1 MKICIYWFTLVAI
14 AVSALPAPAQQPAAP
29 AAPQTVMKST
39 VDEVVLDFIVRDKKG
54 KPVTDLKP
62 DELAVTDN
70 GAKQQPTSFRLV
82 QGAEAITQSGAT
94 TKLDPLRQL
103 RLVTLVFEAMGEAS
117 QRKTART
124 AAIDLV
130 KGEQGGNVFYSVVVI
145 DTRLLVLQQF
155 TSDKG
160 ALIKAINDAT
170 SGYSAAR
177 LLPESDRI
185 KSDLKRYLSGQTVNG
200 ADQPGNTLT
209 AAGQTAGQGLPG
221 GAGAGGAAV
230 QARLVSVMLDMLRMD
245 AAMASQDARL
255 SLNALESLVRGLQS
269 MPGRKSVL
277 YFTSGMVLT
286 PELDAIFHNLTST
299 ANRANVTF
307 YSVDT
312 RGVMAGYGVDSRDVS
327 TGAQNSGATDQLSG
341 AATASGTTTG
351 LGGSTSQ
358 QHAVTKEEVMSSD
371 NAESSSRANVQ
382 LPIRNLAEATG
393 GFLVGES
400 NDLRTA
406 LRHVNEEIASYYEL
420 TYNPHIDNY
429 DGSFHKL
436 KLGTERKNLVLQARN
451 GYFAL
456 PPEARAA
463 GLEAFELPLL
473 KAISEAQVSHDVE
486 FRAGAF
492 LEQPRSDGTDLSV
505 LVEVPLHGLQGK
517 PDAAQKGF
525 DVHFS
530 LAAMVKDAK
539 GEVAGPK
546 LTRDRSFHVTAD
558 QLKMGNFVEKMPL
571 NLPPGKYGLET
582 AVMDRES
589 GKMGIERSGFTVGPV
604 GKGVGISSLA
614 SVRSYAPNVK
624 GLDPNEPFQF
634 QGGSITPTLNNS
646 VPRAENSNLRL
657 FFVVYQ
663 DASISAKATV
673 EIEFLQNGKSLTK
686 VPMQLPDADAKG
698 RIPYVMTVPAA
709 AIPPGVYQVRAV
721 AKQGDSESAAQ
732 TDVQIEAK

>member
-1 MKICIYWFTLVAI
+1 MKICIYSLALVAI
-14 AVSALPAPAQQPAAP
+14 AVIAALPAPAQQPAAP
-29 AAPQTVMKST
+29 AGASQTPVVKTT
-39 VDEVVLDFIVRDKKG
+39 VDEVVLDFIARDKKG
-54 KPVTDLKP
+54 KPVTDLKLE
-62 DELAVTDN
+62 DLAISDN

-82 QGAEAITQSGAT
+82 QGAEAISQGGTT

-103 RLVTLVFEAMGEAS
+103 RLVTLAFEALGDAA

-130 KGEQGGNVFYSVVVI
+130 KGEQGANVFYSVVVI

-155 TSDKG
+155 TSDKD
-160 ALIKAINDAT
+160 ALTKAINEAT
-170 SGYSAAR
+170 SGYSATR
-177 LLPESDRI
+177 PLPESDRI
-185 KSDLKRYLSGQTVNG
+185 KSDLRRYLGGQTVNG
-200 ADQPGNTLT
+200 ADQPGAPLT
-209 AAGQTAGQGLPG
+209 AASQNASQGLAG
-221 GAGAGGAAV
+221 GAGAV
-230 QARLVSVMLDMLRMD
+230 QAKLVSVMLDMLRMD
-245 AAMASQDARL
+245 AAIASQDARL

-277 YFTSGMVLT
+277 YFSSGMVLT

-327 TGAQNSGATDQLSG
+327 TGAQNAGATDQLGSANAAAGTGGGIGKRNDSG
-341 AATASGTTTG
+341 VS
-351 LGGSTSQ
+351 
-358 QHAVTKEEVMSSD
+358 KDEVKASD
-371 NAESSSRANVQ
+371 NAETSSRANVQ
-382 LPIRNLAEATG
+382 LQIRNLAEATG

-400 NDLRTA
+400 NDLRTP
-406 LRHVNEEIASYYEL
+406 LRRVNEEIASYYEL

-429 DGSFHKL
+429 DGGFHKL
-436 KLGTERKNLVLQARN
+436 KLESDRKNLVLQARN

-463 GLEAFELPLL
+463 GLATFELPLL
-473 KAISEAQVSHDVE
+473 KAISDAQVSHDVE

-492 LEQPRSDGTDLSV
+492 LQQPRSDGTDLSV
-505 LVEVPLHGLQGK
+505 LVEVPLHGLQAK

-525 DVHFS
+525 DVHLS
-530 LAAMVKDAK
+530 MAALVKDAK

-546 LTRDRSFHVTAD
+546 LTRDRSFHVNAD
-558 QLKMGNFVEKMPL
+558 QLKMGNFVEKMAL
-571 NLPPGKYGLET
+571 NLPPGKYSLET

-589 GKMGIERSGFTVGPV
+589 GKMGIERSGFTVGPK

-614 SVRSYAPNVK
+614 SVRSYTPNVK

-646 VPRAENSNLRL
+646 VPRVQNSNLRL

-663 DASISAKATV
+663 DPSISAKPTV
-673 EIEFLQNGKSLTK
+673 EIEFLLDGKSLTK
-686 VPMQLPDADAKG
+686 VPMQLPGADAQG
-698 RIPYVMTVPAA
+698 RIPYVMTIPAA
-709 AIPPGVYQVRAV
+709 AIPPGVYQVRAA
-721 AKQGDSESAAQ
+721 AKQGDTESVTQ
-732 TDVQIEAK
+732 TDVKIEAN

>member
-1 MKICIYWFTLVAI
+1 MKICIYSLTLVAI
-14 AVSALPAPAQQPAAP
+14 AVIATLPAPAQQPAAP
-29 AAPQTVMKST
+29 AGASQTPVVKST
-39 VDEVVLDFIVRDKKG
+39 VDEVVLDFIARDKKG

-62 DELAVTDN
+62 EDLAVSDN

-82 QGAEAITQSGAT
+82 QGAEAISQGGTT

-130 KGEQGGNVFYSVVVI
+130 KGEQGANVFYSVVAI

-155 TSDKG
+155 TADKDT
-160 ALIKAINDAT
+160 LIKAINEAT
-170 SGYSAAR
+170 GGLSAAR

-185 KSDLKRYLSGQTVNG
+185 KSDLKRYLNGQTVNG
-200 ADQPGNTLT
+200 ADQPGTTLT
-209 AAGQTAGQGLPG
+209 AATQTASQALPG

-230 QARLVSVMLDMLRMD
+230 QAKLVSVMLDMLRMD

-277 YFTSGMVLT
+277 YFTSGMNLT
-286 PELDAIFHNLTST
+286 PELDAIFRNLTSM

-312 RGVMAGYGVDSRDVS
+312 RGVIAGYGVNTRDVS
-327 TGAQNSGATDQLSG
+327 TGAQNAGATDQLG
-341 AATASGTTTG
+341 GATKAATTTINRTEG
-351 LGGSTSQ
+351 
-358 QHAVTKEEVMSSD
+358 AVTKEEVMASD
-371 NAESSSRANVQ
+371 DAETSSRKNVQ

-400 NDLRTA
+400 NDLRIP
-406 LRHVNEEIASYYEL
+406 LRRVNEEIASYYEL

-436 KLGTERKNLVLQARN
+436 KLESDRKNLVLQARN

-463 GLEAFELPLL
+463 GLATFELPLL

-492 LEQPRSDGTDLSV
+492 LQQPRSDGTDLSV

-530 LAAMVKDAK
+530 LAALVKDAK

-589 GKMGIERSGFTVGPV
+589 GKMGIERSGFTVGPK

-614 SVRSYAPNVK
+614 SVRSYTPNVK

-634 QGGSITPTLNNS
+634 QGGSITPTLKNS
-646 VPRAENSNLRL
+646 VPRVENSNLRL

-663 DASISAKATV
+663 DPSISAKPTV

-686 VPMQLPDADAKG
+686 VPMQLPDADAQG
-698 RIPYVMTVPAA
+698 RIPYVMTIPAA
-709 AIPPGVYQVRAV
+709 AIPPGVYQVRA
-721 AKQGDSESAAQ
+721 AARQGDTESVTQ
-732 TDVQIEAK
+732 TEVQIEAK

>member
-1 MKICIYWFTLVAI
+1 MKIFIYSLILVAI
-14 AVSALPAPAQQPAAP
+14 AVIAALPAPAQQSAAP
-29 AAPQTVMKST
+29 AGASQTPIVKTT
-39 VDEVVLDFIVRDKKG
+39 VDEVVLDFIARDKKG
-54 KPVTDLKP
+54 KPVTDLKLE
-62 DELAVTDN
+62 DLAISDN

-82 QGAEAITQSGAT
+82 QGAEAISQGGTT

-103 RLVTLVFEAMGEAS
+103 RLVTLAFEALGDAA

-130 KGEQGGNVFYSVVVI
+130 KGEQGANVFYSVVVI

-155 TSDKG
+155 TSDKD
-160 ALIKAINDAT
+160 ALTKAINEAT
-170 SGYSAAR
+170 SGYSATR

-185 KSDLKRYLSGQTVNG
+185 KSDLRSYLGGQTVNG
-200 ADQPGNTLT
+200 ADQPGAPLT
-209 AAGQTAGQGLPG
+209 AASQSQGVAG
-221 GAGAGGAAV
+221 GAGAV
-230 QARLVSVMLDMLRMD
+230 QAKLVSVMLDMLRMD

-277 YFTSGMVLT
+277 YFSSGMVLT

-327 TGAQNSGATDQLSG
+327 TGAQNAGATDQLGSANAAAGTGGGIGKRNDSG
-341 AATASGTTTG
+341 VS
-351 LGGSTSQ
+351 
-358 QHAVTKEEVMSSD
+358 KDEVKASD
-371 NAESSSRANVQ
+371 NAETSSRANVQ
-382 LPIRNLAEATG
+382 LQIRNLAEATG

-400 NDLRTA
+400 NDLRTP
-406 LRHVNEEIASYYEL
+406 LRRVNEEIASYYEL

-429 DGSFHKL
+429 DGGFHKL
-436 KLGTERKNLVLQARN
+436 KLESDRKNLVLQPRN

-463 GLEAFELPLL
+463 GLATFELPLL
-473 KAISEAQVSHDVE
+473 KAISDAQVSHDVE

-492 LEQPRSDGTDLSV
+492 LQQPRSDGTDLSV
-505 LVEVPLHGLQGK
+505 LVEVPLHGLQAK

-530 LAAMVKDAK
+530 MAALVKDAK
-539 GEVAGPK
+539 GEVVGPK
-546 LTRDRSFHVTAD
+546 LTRDRSFHVNAD

-571 NLPPGKYGLET
+571 NLPPGKYSLET

-589 GKMGIERSGFTVGPV
+589 GKMGIERSGFTVGPK

-614 SVRSYAPNVK
+614 SVRSYTPNVK

-646 VPRAENSNLRL
+646 VPRVQNSNLRL

-663 DASISAKATV
+663 DPSISAKPTV
-673 EIEFLQNGKSLTK
+673 EIEFLLDGKSLTK
-686 VPMQLPDADAKG
+686 VPMQLPGADAQG
-698 RIPYVMTVPAA
+698 RIPYVMTIPAA
-709 AIPPGVYQVRAV
+709 AIPPGVYQVRAA
-721 AKQGDSESAAQ
+721 AKQGDTESVTQ
-732 TDVQIEAK
+732 TDVKIEAN

>member
-1 MKICIYWFTLVAI
+1 MKICIHPFTLVALAVI
-14 AVSALPAPAQQPAAP
+14 AALPAPAQQPAAA
-29 AAPQTVMKST
+29 AAPQGPVVKTT
-39 VDEVVLDFIVRDKKG
+39 VDEVVLDFIARDKKG
-54 KPVTDLKP
+54 KPVTDLTP
-62 DELAVTDN
+62 GDMAVSDN
-70 GAKQQPTSFRLV
+70 GVKQQPTSFRLV
-82 QGAEAITQSGAT
+82 QGAEAISQGGTT

-103 RLVTLVFEAMGEAS
+103 RLVTLCFEALGDPT

-130 KGEQGGNVFYSVVVI
+130 KGEQGSNVFYSVVVI

-155 TSDKG
+155 TSDKD
-160 ALIKAINDAT
+160 ALTKAINDAT

-177 LLPESDRI
+177 LLPESNRI
-185 KSDLKRYLSGQTVNG
+185 KSDLRRYLNGQTVNG
-200 ADQPGNTLT
+200 ADQPGTTIT
-209 AAGQTAGQGLPG
+209 AATQTAANPAAG
-221 GAGAGGAAV
+221 GAGAV

-245 AAMASQDARL
+245 AAMASQDSRL
-255 SLNALESLVRGLQS
+255 SLNALESLVHGLQS

-277 YFTSGMVLT
+277 YFTAGMTQT
-286 PELDAIFHNLTST
+286 PELDAIFRNLTSM

-307 YSVDT
+307 YSVDC
-312 RGVMAGYGVDSRDVS
+312 RGVMAGYGSDTRADSISDVS
-327 TGAQNSGATDQLSG
+327 TGAQNSAATDQLGG
-341 AATASGTTTG
+341 AASASNTATAGVQRG
-351 LGGSTSQ
+351 
-358 QHAVTKEEVMSSD
+358 ATKDEALSSD
-371 NAESSSRANVQ
+371 NAETSSRANVQ

-400 NDLRTA
+400 NDLRTP

-436 KLGTERKNLVLQARN
+436 KLDPSRKNLVLQARN

-463 GLEAFELPLL
+463 GLETFELPLL
-473 KAISEAQVSHDVE
+473 KAISDAQVSHDLE

-492 LEQPRSDGTDLSV
+492 LEQPRSDGTDLSI
-505 LVEVPLHGLQGK
+505 LVEVPLHGLQAK

-525 DVHFS
+525 NVHFS
-530 LAAMVKDAK
+530 LAALVKDAQ

-546 LTRDRSFHVTAD
+546 LSRDRALQPVTAD
-558 QLKMGNFVEKMPL
+558 QLKMGNFVEKLPL
-571 NLPPGKYGLET
+571 NLPPGKYSLET

-589 GKMGIERSGFTVGPV
+589 GKMGIERSGFTVGPT
-604 GKGVGISSLA
+604 GKGVRISSLT
-614 SVRSYAPNVK
+614 SVRSYTPDVK
-624 GLDPNEPFQF
+624 GLDPNDPFQF
-634 QGGSITPTLNNS
+634 QGGTITPTLNNT

-663 DASISAKATV
+663 DRSISAKPTV

-686 VPMQLPDADAKG
+686 VPMQLPDADAQG

-709 AIPPGVYQVRAV
+709 AIPPGVYQVRA
-721 AKQGDSESAAQ
+721 AARQGDTESVTQ
-732 TDVQIEAK
+732 TDVKIEAK

>member
-1 MKICIYWFTLVAI
+1 MKICIYSLTLVAI
-14 AVSALPAPAQQPAAP
+14 AVIAALPAPAQQSAAP
-29 AAPQTVMKST
+29 AGASQTPIVKTT
-39 VDEVVLDFIVRDKKG
+39 VDEVVLDFIARDKKG
-54 KPVTDLKP
+54 KPVTDLKLE
-62 DELAVTDN
+62 DLAISDN

-82 QGAEAITQSGAT
+82 QGAEAISQGGTT

-103 RLVTLVFEAMGEAS
+103 RLVTLAFEALGDAA

-130 KGEQGGNVFYSVVVI
+130 KGEQGANVFYSVVVI

-155 TSDKG
+155 TSDKD
-160 ALIKAINDAT
+160 ALTKAINEAT
-170 SGYSAAR
+170 SGYSATR
-177 LLPESDRI
+177 PLPESDRI
-185 KSDLKRYLSGQTVNG
+185 KSDLRRYLGGQTVNG
-200 ADQPGNTLT
+200 ADQPGAPLT
-209 AAGQTAGQGLPG
+209 AASQNASQGLAG
-221 GAGAGGAAV
+221 GAGAV
-230 QARLVSVMLDMLRMD
+230 QAKLVSVMLDMLRMD
-245 AAMASQDARL
+245 AAIASQDARL

-277 YFTSGMVLT
+277 YFSSGMVLT

-327 TGAQNSGATDQLSG
+327 TGAQNAGATDQLGSANAAAGTGGGIGKRNDSG
-341 AATASGTTTG
+341 VS
-351 LGGSTSQ
+351 
-358 QHAVTKEEVMSSD
+358 KDEVKASD
-371 NAESSSRANVQ
+371 NAETSSRANVQ
-382 LPIRNLAEATG
+382 LQIRNLAEATG

-400 NDLRTA
+400 NDLRTP
-406 LRHVNEEIASYYEL
+406 LRRVNEEIASYYEL

-429 DGSFHKL
+429 DGGFHKL
-436 KLGTERKNLVLQARN
+436 KLESDRKNLVLQARN

-463 GLEAFELPLL
+463 GLATFELPLL
-473 KAISEAQVSHDVE
+473 KAISDAQVSHDVE

-492 LEQPRSDGTDLSV
+492 LQQPRSDGTDLSV
-505 LVEVPLHGLQGK
+505 LVEVPLHGLQAK

-530 LAAMVKDAK
+530 MAALVKDAK

-546 LTRDRSFHVTAD
+546 LTRDRSFHVNAD
-558 QLKMGNFVEKMPL
+558 QLKMGNFVEKMAL
-571 NLPPGKYGLET
+571 NLPPGKYSLET

-589 GKMGIERSGFTVGPV
+589 GKMGIERSGFTVGPK

-614 SVRSYAPNVK
+614 SVRSYTPNVK

-646 VPRAENSNLRL
+646 VPRVQNSNLRL

-663 DASISAKATV
+663 DPSISAKPTV
-673 EIEFLQNGKSLTK
+673 EIEFLLDGKSLTK
-686 VPMQLPDADAKG
+686 VPMQLPGADAQG
-698 RIPYVMTVPAA
+698 RIPYVMTIPAA
-709 AIPPGVYQVRAV
+709 AIPPGVYQVRAA
-721 AKQGDSESAAQ
+721 AKQGDTESVTQ
-732 TDVQIEAK
+732 TDVKIEAN

>member
-1 MKICIYWFTLVAI
+1 MKICIGSLTLVAI
-14 AVSALPAPAQQPAAP
+14 AVIAALPAPAQQPAAP
-29 AAPQTVMKST
+29 ATVSQTPIVKTT

-62 DELAVTDN
+62 EELSVSDN
-70 GAKQQPTSFRLV
+70 GARQQATSFRLV
-82 QGAEAITQSGAT
+82 QGAEAISQGGTT

-103 RLVTLVFEAMGEAS
+103 RLVTLVFEAIDDVS
-117 QRKTART
+117 QRKTARA

-130 KGEQGGNVFYSVVVI
+130 KGGQGANVFYSVVVI

-155 TSDKG
+155 TDDKDM
-160 ALIKAINDAT
+160 LIKAINEAT
-170 SGYSAAR
+170 GGLSAAR
-177 LLPESDRI
+177 LLPESERI
-185 KSDLKRYLSGQTVNG
+185 KGDLKRYLNGQTVNG
-200 ADQPGNTLT
+200 ADQAGTTLT
-209 AAGQTAGQGLPG
+209 AATQTAGQALPS
-221 GAGAGGAAV
+221 GAGAGAAAV
-230 QARLVSVMLDMLRMD
+230 QAKLVSVMLDMLRMD

-255 SLNALESLVRGLQS
+255 SLNALESLVHGLQS

-277 YFTSGMVLT
+277 YFTWGMNLT
-286 PELDAIFHNLTST
+286 PELDAIFRNLASM

-312 RGVMAGYGVDSRDVS
+312 RGVIAGYGVNTRDVS
-327 TGAQNSGATDQLSG
+327 TGAQNADATDQLGG
-341 AATASGTTTG
+341 ATKASATTINRA
-351 LGGSTSQ
+351 GG
-358 QHAVTKEEVMSSD
+358 AVTKEEVMSSD
-371 NAESSSRANVQ
+371 NAEVSARANVQ

-400 NDLRTA
+400 NDLRTP

-420 TYNPHIDNY
+420 TYNPHINNY

-436 KLGTERKNLVLQARN
+436 KLETDRKNLVLQARN

-463 GLEAFELPLL
+463 GLAAFELPLL

-492 LEQPRSDGTDLSV
+492 LEQPRSDGTDLAV
-505 LVEVPLHGLQGK
+505 LVEVPLHGLQAK

-530 LAAMVKDAK
+530 LAALVKDAR

-546 LTRDRSFHVTAD
+546 LTRDRALQHVTAD
-558 QLKMGNFVEKMPL
+558 QLKMGNFMEKMPL
-571 NLPPGKYGLET
+571 SLPPGKYSLET
-582 AVMDRES
+582 AVLDHES
-589 GKMGIERSGFTVGPV
+589 GKVGVQRTAFTVDPKGN
-604 GKGVGISSLA
+604 GVGISSLA
-614 SVRSYAPNVK
+614 SVRSYTPDAK

-646 VPRAENSNLRL
+646 VLRAENSNLRL

-663 DASISAKATV
+663 DPAISAKPTV

-686 VPMQLPDADAKG
+686 VPMPLPGADAQG

-709 AIPPGVYQVRAV
+709 AIPPGVYQVRA
-721 AKQGDSESAAQ
+721 AARQGDTESVTQ
-732 TDVQIEAK
+732 TDVQIVAN

>member
-1 MKICIYWFTLVAI
+1 MKICIYSLTLVAI
-14 AVSALPAPAQQPAAP
+14 AVMAALPAPAQQPAAP
-29 AAPQTVMKST
+29 AASQTPVVKTT
-39 VDEVVLDFIVRDKKG
+39 VDEVVLDFIARDKKG

-62 DELAVTDN
+62 DELAVSDN

-82 QGAEAITQSGAT
+82 QGAEAISQGGTT

-103 RLVTLVFEAMGEAS
+103 RLVTLVFEAMGDAT

-124 AAIDLV
+124 GAIDLV

-155 TSDKG
+155 TADKD
-160 ALIKAINDAT
+160 ALVKAINDAT
-170 SGYSAAR
+170 SGYSATK

-185 KSDLKRYLSGQTVNG
+185 KSDLKRYLAGQTVNG
-200 ADQPGNTLT
+200 ADQPGTTL
-209 AAGQTAGQGLPG
+209 AAATQTAGQALPN

-277 YFTSGMVLT
+277 YFTGGMILT
-286 PELDAIFHNLTST
+286 PELDAIFRNLTSM

-312 RGVMAGYGVDSRDVS
+312 RGVM
-327 TGAQNSGATDQLSG
+327 TFAQNSGATDQLNG
-341 AATASGTTTG
+341 ANAAATT
-351 LGGSTSQ
+351 STLQ
-358 QHAVTKEEVMSSD
+358 EGNATKDEMRASD
-371 NAESSSRANVQ
+371 NAETSSRANVQ

-393 GFLVGES
+393 GFLLGES
-400 NDLRTA
+400 NDLRTP

-436 KLGTERKNLVLQARN
+436 KLESDRKNLVLQARN

-463 GLEAFELPLL
+463 GLASFELPLL
-473 KAISEAQVSHDVE
+473 RAISDAQVSHDVE

-505 LVEVPLHGLQGK
+505 LVELPLHGLQGK

-530 LAAMVKDAK
+530 LAALVKDHN

-546 LTRDRSFHVTAD
+546 LTRDRSVHVTAD
-558 QLKMGNFVEKMPL
+558 QLKMGNFVEKMAL
-571 NLPPGKYGLET
+571 NLPPGKYSLET

-589 GKMGIERSGFTVGPV
+589 GKMGIERSGFTVGPK

-614 SVRSYAPNVK
+614 SVRSYTPNVK

-646 VPRAENSNLRL
+646 VPRVQNSNLRL

-663 DASISAKATV
+663 DPSISAKPTV
-673 EIEFLQNGKSLTK
+673 EIEFLLDGKSLTK
-686 VPMQLPDADAKG
+686 VPMQLPGADAQG
-698 RIPYVMTVPAA
+698 RIPYVMTIPAA
-709 AIPPGVYQVRAV
+709 AIPPGVYQVRAA
-721 AKQGDSESAAQ
+721 AKQGDTESVTQ
-732 TDVQIEAK
+732 TDVKIEAN